1 MLKQQ
6 HKWMQKAHVTPML
19 RDTWKRC
26 LITMGISLQTNTHTH
41 TMHKQMV
48 EIMEIYRN
56 LNYILSY
63 IYIDYILKTRKITS

>member
-1 MLKQQ
+1 MQQ

-26 LITMGISLQTNTHTH
+26 LITMGIFYNNTHSHTH
-41 TMHKQMV
+41 KLV
-48 EIMEIYRN
+48 KIMEIYRN

-63 IYIDYILKTRKITS
+63 IGIFFI